1 MPDTQRTQLMA
12 NTMARTEWN
21 AMLENRFDGLDDS
34 QLALQ
39 PCLKI
44 TSITLAAQ

>member
-12 NTMARTEWN
+12 NTMARSEGD
-21 AMLENRFDGLDDS
+21 AVLEDRFNGLDDS

-39 PCLKI
+39 PCLEI
-44 TSITLAAQ
+44 TGVVLAAK